1 MKSEDLLRSL
11 NKGVSSRSV
20 NPYSLG
26 IYDRPTIIWSWLF
39 PLSYLIH
46 IAEEYWGGEGYPA
59 YILRLRGVHMST
71 PRFLAAQSVG
81 LILVTIGV
89 ILARK
94 LKFLP
99 MMLVILGTVVA
110 GNALT
115 HSVTALSILQYG
127 PGLVSSIFVWGP
139 LGIATMIRFKR
150 YIDDQ
155 RQYWIAIAI
164 GVGVNVVV
172 GILTMRGGRVV

>member
-1 MKSEDLLRSL
+1 MTTQVNFSS
-11 NKGVSSRSV
+11 GV
-20 NPYSLG
+20 
-26 IYDRPTIIWSWLF
+26 YDRATIFWSWLF

-71 PRFLAAQSVG
+71 ARFLAAQSVG
-81 LILVTIGV
+81 FILVTIGV
-89 ILARK
+89 ILARRF
-94 LKFLP
+94 KFLP
-99 MMLVILGTVVA
+99 MMLVILGTIVA

-115 HSVTALSILQYG
+115 HAVTALSILRYG
-127 PGLVSSIFVWGP
+127 PGLFSSIFVWGP
-139 LGIATMIRFKR
+139 LGIASMIRFKG

-164 GVGVNVVV
+164 GVGVNVIV
-172 GILTMRGGRVV
+172 GILTMRGGRVI

>member
-1 MKSEDLLRSL
+1 MTTQA
-11 NKGVSSRSV
+11 NF
-20 NPYSLG
+20 SLG
-26 IYDRPTIIWSWLF
+26 IYDRGTILWSWLF

-59 YILRLRGVHMST
+59 YLLRLRGVHMSNT
-71 PRFLAAQSVG
+71 RFLAAQSVG
-81 LILVTIGV
+81 FILVTVGV

-99 MMLVILGTVVA
+99 MMLVILGALVA

-115 HSVTALSILQYG
+115 HTVTALGVLEYG
-127 PGLVSSIFVWGP
+127 PGLWSSIFVWGP
-139 LGIATMIRFKR
+139 LGIVTMICYKSA
-150 YIDDQ
+150 IDDQ

-164 GVGVNVVV
+164 GIGINVIV
-172 GILTMRGGRVV
+172 GILAMRGGRVV